1 MIPNNG
7 ATVVMVEQSQAYRYR
22 YDVLMSDGT
31 LLVEQTLI
39 QVGQLISEYGFRR

>member
-1 MIPNNG
+1 MSLDT
-7 ATVVMVEQSQAYRYR
+7 ATVVLVEQSQTYHYR

-39 QVGQLISEYGFRR
+39 QVGQLLSEYGYRR